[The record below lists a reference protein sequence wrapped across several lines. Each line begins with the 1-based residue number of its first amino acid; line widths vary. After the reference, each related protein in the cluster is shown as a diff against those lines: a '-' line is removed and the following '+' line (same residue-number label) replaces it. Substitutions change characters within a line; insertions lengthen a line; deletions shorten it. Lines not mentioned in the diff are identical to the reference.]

1 MIDRHATDANSELE
15 LRAELEE
22 LRQKLAHAQAQAHAG
37 VGHAHAPVH
46 THGAHVRKR
55 PTATVLWS
63 LLLIIAA
70 VGTAAFFG
78 GYLPHARNQSR
89 LVEQIKEQESDLPVV
104 NVTVVRRS
112 PSSASLVLP
121 GNIQAITEAPILA
134 RASGYVK
141 QRFADIGD
149 RVKQG
154 DLLAEIDSPEL
165 GQQVAV
171 ARATLQQVTSAAD
184 QAQASLEQGK
194 ATEQL
199 NKVTSERYLNLVER
213 GAVSR
218 QDADN
223 FRTQYEAQRAN
234 VAALEKAVLAAKG
247 SIGAAAANLNR
258 LLEVQGYTHVKA
270 PFDGIVTVR
279 NVDTGAL
286 VNEANTLLYR
296 IAQIDRLR
304 IYVNVA
310 QSDATSIRQG
320 MAATIQIPDL
330 AARSFKGTV
339 SRTASAL
346 DPNTRTMLAEV
357 QVPNPQGL
365 LLPGMY
371 AQVNF
376 ETPRI
381 SPPLIIKGDALVIRT
396 EGPRVAIIRPDQTV
410 HFQEVQLGRDMGDT
424 IEILSGLEA
433 GQQIIVNP
441 GDSAVEGAKVKP
453 VMIEETDG
461 GRGRGGRGRSGS

>member
-1 MIDRHATDANSELE
+1 L
-15 LRAELEE
+15 
-22 LRQKLAHAQAQAHAG
+22 
-37 VGHAHAPVH
+37 
-46 THGAHVRKR
+46 
-55 PTATVLWS
+55 LWS
-63 LLLIIAA
+63 LLLLIAA
-70 VGTAAFFG
+70 IGTAAFFG
-78 GYLPHARNQSR
+78 GYLPHMRNQNMLAD
-89 LVEQIKEQESDLPVV
+89 LVREQETEIPPV

-112 PSSASLVLP
+112 PGSATLVLP

-134 RASGYVK
+134 RASGYIK
-141 QRFADIGD
+141 QRYADIGD

-165 GQQVAV
+165 GQQVAQ
-171 ARATLQQVTSAAD
+171 ARATVQQLTLAAD
-184 QAQASLEQGK
+184 SAQASLEQAK
-194 ATEQL
+194 ANETL
-199 NKVTSERYLNLVER
+199 NKVTAERYTNLVER

-223 FRTQYEAQRAN
+223 FRLQYDAQRAN
-234 VAALEKAVLAAKG
+234 VAALDKAFQAAKG
-247 SIGAAAANLNR
+247 SIAGANANLNR
-258 LLEVQGYTHVKA
+258 LLEVQSYTKVKA

-304 IYVNVA
+304 IYVNLA
-310 QSDATSIRQG
+310 QADANVVRQG
-320 MAATIQIPDL
+320 MAATIRIPDMS
-330 AARSFKGTV
+330 REFKGIV
-339 SRTASAL
+339 SRTSSSL

-357 QVPNPQGL
+357 QVQNPEGL

-396 EGPRVAIIRPDQTV
+396 EGPQVAVITPQQTI
-410 HFQEVQLGRDMGDT
+410 HFQEVTLGRDLGDT
-424 IEILSGLEA
+424 VEILGGLEA
-433 GQQIIVNP
+433 GQQIVVNP
-441 GDSAVEGAKVKP
+441 GDSAAEGAKVKP
-453 VMIEETDG
+453 VLIEETG
-461 GRGRGGRGRSGS
+461 GGKGRGGSK